1 MAEPLSSEEV
11 RRQSR
16 ERAVPSLRNPNW
28 LVLRQRRR
36 IFDEG
41 MKRLPTSGL
50 AVLDVGGRL
59 QPYRE
64 ALGTRV
70 TSYLAVDPETN
81 PLVSAAANAEALPF
95 REGQFDLVICTQ
107 VLEYVPEPARAVA
120 EIRRVLREGGYAF
133 ISAPAMFIRDHEK
146 EYWRFLPEGLRY
158 LLREFEAVDV
168 LAEGNSVAGLFRTF
182 NVFVVT
188 FIKPKILAPL
198 MTWTVV
204 PVLNL
209 AGAMM
214 EKLGGNNDHCTANF
228 SVWARK

>member
-1 MAEPLSSEEV
+1 MPEPLAVEV
-11 RRQSR
+11 VSRQGR

-28 LVLRQRRR
+28 LILRHRRQ

-41 MKRLPTSGL
+41 MKRLPSSGL

-64 ALGTRV
+64 ALGARAK
-70 TSYLAVDPETN
+70 SYLAVDPETN

-95 REGQFDLVICTQ
+95 RDGQFDLVICTQ

-120 EIRRVLREGGYAF
+120 EIRRVLRKGGLAF
-133 ISAPAMFIRDHEK
+133 ISVPAVFIRDHEK

-158 LLREFEAVDV
+158 LLKDFDAVDV
-168 LAEGNSVAGLFRTF
+168 LAEGNSLAGLFRTF
-182 NVFVVT
+182 NVCVVT
-188 FIKPKILAPL
+188 FVRPRVLAAL
-198 MTWTVV
+198 MTWTAV
-204 PVLNL
+204 PILNL
-209 AGAMM
+209 AGAMI
-214 EKLGGNNDHCTANF
+214 EKLGGNNDHFTANF

>member
-1 MAEPLSSEEV
+1 MPKPLTAEEV
-11 RRQSR
+11 GTQSR
-16 ERAVPSLRNPNW
+16 ERAAPSLRNPNW
-28 LVLRQRRR
+28 LVLRHRRR

-41 MKRLPTSGL
+41 IKQLPSSGL

-64 ALGTRV
+64 ALGARV
-70 TSYLAVDPETN
+70 ETYLAVDPETN

-95 REGQFDLVICTQ
+95 RDGQFDLVICTQ
-107 VLEYVPEPARAVA
+107 VLEYVAEPVRAVA
-120 EIRRVLREGGYAF
+120 EIKRVLCKGGYAF
-133 ISAPAMFIRDHEK
+133 ISVPAVFIRDHEK

-158 LLREFEAVDV
+158 LLRDFAAAEVV
-168 LAEGNSVAGLFRTF
+168 AEGNSVAGLCRTL

-188 FIKPKILAPL
+188 FFRPKILAPL
-198 MTWTVV
+198 ITWTAV

-209 AGAMM
+209 VGAVM
-214 EKLGGNNDHCTANF
+214 ENLGGENDYFTANF